1 MAKLRVYELAKELEV
16 PSRRIIDLLHNI
28 GFTVKNHMS
37 VVSEEAAAKIR
48 YQLTG
53 KGEPPEAYKDLLR
66 EKEKKED
73 KVRDAGGLPKEKA
86 KRKKTEKKKAERR
99 VKQPPAESLKKEAA
113 DKPKKP
119 IKKPAPE
126 RKKRGDKKERRAVRE
141 ARKVSERKRRENTIV
156 LESRVTVAELAA
168 KLNISAAELI
178 SKLISL
184 GVMVSINQA
193 VETDL
198 AKMIAEDYGY
208 EVELK

>member
-66 EKEKKED
+66 GKEKED

-86 KRKKTEKKKAERR
+86 KRKKTEKKKAET
-99 VKQPPAESLKKEAA
+99 
-113 DKPKKP
+113 PKAGK
-119 IKKPAPE
+119 
-126 RKKRGDKKERRAVRE
+126 KKRRTNRKRPFKNLPRKERSVLI
-141 ARKVSERKRRENTIV
+141 KRN
-156 LESRVTVAELAA
+156 AEL
-168 KLNISAAELI
+168 
-178 SKLISL
+178 
-184 GVMVSINQA
+184 
-193 VETDL
+193 
-198 AKMIAEDYGY
+198 
-208 EVELK
+208 